1 MSGISILSALIT
13 SMLTILLGK
22 VKFSTDLLILPSF
35 CFSVN
40 MAACSE
46 MSFLSLAFNYKVPK
60 IKSTPPTFLVIL
72 VQKFTGFD
80 FNSSDRLTVQ
90 APSSN
95 A

>member
-1 MSGISILSALIT
+1 
-13 SMLTILLGK
+13 
-22 VKFSTDLLILPSF
+22 
-35 CFSVN
+35 
-40 MAACSE
+40 
-46 MSFLSLAFNYKVPK
+46 VPK